1 MAQHEPTIAS
11 ILQQLAAHYHG
22 VVAEREVF
30 DRVLE
35 RRPSN
40 AKDPYASIR
49 EKLRFGAPRVGWVRL
64 GGGELIPLRVALQGL
79 RFRVTPSDDEFA
91 GDMIER
97 DRLEPFVSR
106 NEVNL
111 RLEDA
116 TGRPL
121 PARAATLPVGEGIFG
136 PVSVPALSLGDW
148 FQRVE
153 FEPGD
158 SVIVTIR
165 QVEPLTLGLE
175 REPATAFRAEDVARQ
190 ERELVDELV
199 QQVARGRNNM
209 LFAEDSVLPIYAR
222 AQWRTGYPGRPWQ
235 QLVASD
241 RRLRLVDRLYIA
253 DSNFRRPLDML
264 FGDEQQEQRWEELD
278 QELLGEITRF
288 QAELLASRREAAK
301 RGLWNG
307 IAPRASTGRVI
318 FDMRAGTPQLIHPG
332 IVDALQDYSA
342 DIEERAAHGG
352 FDQDW
357 NEDLALDDF
366 DDLDADDLDLDDE
379 ELDSDDELFDLED
392 IADMQT
398 FMEQNPALV
407 ESTKKLMASLTPE
420 EIARLEEAEN
430 PDEVHQILIGRLN
443 KMLFSDPALFVTLAP
458 SPPINDSDGTGL
470 EGDLVF
476 DDDQD
481 GEWDEDELLDDE
493 EWDEDE
499 LDQDDFLGGDTS
511 ELQVLI
517 ERSNELM
524 QRFYQYQTAQ
534 GKSETTAASRTGDLW
549 IYADFLANYYGRTL
563 ETGDYATLDEC
574 LFFYY
579 PRKVLNSSARA
590 VREMCTSI
598 KQFYAFLRAEG
609 VMGDDAFAQA
619 MWSRR
624 DQAARAVELYGRI
637 DGDSPHFERLF
648 AHLFAPYTA

>member
-1 MAQHEPTIAS
+1 MALHEPTIAS

-64 GGGELIPLRVALQGL
+64 GGGELIPLRVALLGL
-79 RFRVTPSDDEFA
+79 RFRVIPSDDEFA

-106 NEVNL
+106 NETNL
-111 RLEDA
+111 RLEDVG
-116 TGRPL
+116 GRLL
-121 PARAATLPVGEGIFG
+121 PARAATLPIGEGIFG
-136 PVSVPALSLGDW
+136 PVAVPALSLGDW
-148 FQRVE
+148 FQRVD
-153 FEPGD
+153 FQPGD

-165 QVEPLTLGLE
+165 LFEPLTLRLE
-175 REPATAFRAEDVARQ
+175 HEPATLFRAEAVARQ

-199 QQVARGRNNM
+199 QHVARGRNNM

-222 AQWRTGYPGRPWQ
+222 APWRTGYPGRPWQ
-235 QLVASD
+235 QLVAAD
-241 RRLRLVDRLYIA
+241 RRLRLVDGLYIA
-253 DSNFRRPLDML
+253 DSTFRRPLDML

-278 QELLGEITRF
+278 QELLDEIAAF
-288 QAELLASRREAAK
+288 QAELLASRREAAR

-318 FDMRAGTPQLIHPG
+318 FDMKAGTQQMIHPG

-352 FDQDW
+352 FDQEW
-357 NEDLALDDF
+357 SEELALDDF
-366 DDLDADDLDLDDE
+366 DDADDFDLDADD
-379 ELDSDDELFDLED
+379 LDSDDELFDLED
-392 IADMQT
+392 IADMQA

-407 ESTKKLMASLTPE
+407 ESTKKLMASLTPDE
-420 EIARLEEAEN
+420 VAQLEEAES
-430 PDEVHQILIGRLN
+430 PDEVQQILVGRLN

-458 SPPINDSDGTGL
+458 NPPINDGDGTGL
-470 EGDLVF
+470 DDALAF
-476 DDDQD
+476 DSHQD
-481 GEWDEDELLDDE
+481 EVWDEDDLFDDE
-493 EWDEDE
+493 EWDDEE
-499 LDQDDFLGGDTS
+499 LDEDDFLDEDSS
-511 ELQVLI
+511 ELQALI
-517 ERSNELM
+517 EHSSELM
-524 QRFYQYQTAQ
+524 QRFYQHQTAH
-534 GKSETTAASRTGDLW
+534 GKSEATAASRTGDLW

-563 ETGDYATLDEC
+563 EAGDYATLDEC

-579 PRKVLNSSARA
+579 PRKVLNSSPRA
-590 VREMCTSI
+590 AREMCTSI
-598 KQFYAFLRAEG
+598 KQFYGFLRAEG
-609 VMGDDAFAQA
+609 LMSDDAFAQA
-619 MWSRR
+619 MWIRR